1 MSDRDVME
9 VVVATRNVTKQAN
22 ALAKARERLR
32 ALDKA
37 RDEQDE
43 RIEEATASVLFA
55 LEVRAEAELAL
66 ESATSQ
72 VGAMKVLLVEDVSPE
87 RAAAL
92 LELNVSQVRR
102 LVRAAPLDASRSDQ
116 PVNHR
121 PQPAVSVD
129 SDRADGELS
138 ARRAG

>member
-1 MSDRDVME
+1 M
-9 VVVATRNVTKQAN
+9 ATRNVTKQAN
-22 ALAKARERLR
+22 ALAKARERRR

-72 VGAMKVLLVEDVSPE
+72 VGAMLKVLLVEDVSPE

-92 LELNVSQVRR
+92 LELDVSEVRR
-102 LVRAAPLDASRSDQ
+102 LVRAAPRDASRSDH
-116 PVNHR
+116 PVNSR

-129 SDRADGELS
+129 SDRAEGELS